1 MRLSVLWHNPLC
13 ISAALVG
20 VLFGLIAAPVPMA
33 AVGILFVGVL
43 AAVVLTR
50 PELVLLAMIAA
61 LPWENLLHYPSA
73 QLSTVKGIGAALTL
87 AYLLRLCGDRGAV
100 IRLPRALGVAT
111 VLGIWIGLTLVFCAN
126 PSGGLEKFARW
137 SLFLIF
143 FFLIIQ
149 LVDGRAEIRRVLKV
163 FTTSVAAAAGYTLF
177 LFLGAHNGY
186 RAAGPLEDP
195 NDLAYLMA
203 CTIPI
208 AAYLFKSD
216 PRRRLAWGA
225 AFALITAAMLATFSR
240 GALVGLGALVLWGI
254 FTRRIP
260 FRAVAA
266 GLIVGLIAVA
276 LAFTVWKPF
285 IDVALKQKEHVAQ
298 SNIESREARWS
309 AAIQLAGESP
319 ITGVGPGQYPREAL
333 PILRD
338 GRGVLPSVTVPQT
351 VTHNTYL
358 EILAENGF
366 PGLALFIAYLVTI
379 WFLLRTVQRRA
390 EDEGDDDERW
400 LATAMQ
406 ASFLVAIVAGTF
418 LSEELT
424 APFWV
429 IGGLAVV
436 LARER
441 VPAPAP
447 APDKPAVDGAR
458 AMRPAALLESPV

>member
-1 MRLSVLWHNPLC
+1 MRLSMLWQDPLR
-13 ISAALVG
+13 IGAALVG
-20 VLFGLIAAPVPMA
+20 VSLGLIAAQVPVA
-33 AVGILFVGVL
+33 ATGILLIGVL
-43 AAVVLTR
+43 AAFVLTR
-50 PELVLLAMIAA
+50 PELVLLVMIAA
-61 LPWENLLHYPSA
+61 LSWENLLHYPSA
-73 QLSTVKGIGAALTL
+73 QLSTVKGIGAAVML
-87 AYLLRLCGDRGAV
+87 AYLLRLFGDRDTM
-100 IRLPRALGVAT
+100 IRLPRVLGIVTA
-111 VLGIWIGLTLVFCAN
+111 LGIWIGLTLVFCSN
-126 PSGGLEKFARW
+126 PSGGLERFARW

-143 FFLIIQ
+143 FFLILQ
-149 LVDGRAEIRRVLKV
+149 LVDGKAEVRRVLKV
-163 FTTSVAAAAGYTLF
+163 FTASVAAAAAYTLY

-216 PRRRLAWGA
+216 RRWQLAWGVS
-225 AFALITAAMLATFSR
+225 FVLITAATLATFSR

-254 FTRRIP
+254 VTRRIP

-266 GLIVGLIAVA
+266 GLLVGLIAVA

-309 AAIQLAGESP
+309 AAIQLAEESP

-338 GRGVLPSVTVPQT
+338 GSGVLPSVTVPQT

-358 EILAENGF
+358 EILSENGA
-366 PGLALFIAYLVTI
+366 PGLALFIAYLVTV
-379 WFLLRTVQRRA
+379 WFLLRSVQRRA
-390 EDEGDDDERW
+390 TAEDDDDERW

-406 ASFLVAIVAGTF
+406 ASFVIAVVAGIF

-429 IGGLAVV
+429 IGGLAAV

-441 VPAPAP
+441 VPALAP
-447 APDKPAVDGAR
+447 APSKPAAGGAR
-458 AMRPAALLESPV
+458 AMRPAAPLESPA